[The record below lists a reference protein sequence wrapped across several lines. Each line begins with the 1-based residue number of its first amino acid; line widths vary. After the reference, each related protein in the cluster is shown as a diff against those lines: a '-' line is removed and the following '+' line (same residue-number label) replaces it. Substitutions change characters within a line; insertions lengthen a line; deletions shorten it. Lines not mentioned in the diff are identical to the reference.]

1 MEKLIDNAFKF
12 SESGIPVEITAYVD
26 PYYILFRDLTPVSS
40 RRQAKIAST

>member
-26 PYYILFRDLTPVSS
+26 PYYILFS
-40 RRQAKIAST
+40 RPYPSIISTAG